1 MVEELDH
8 VAIAVRDLEE
18 WTRRFEVLL
27 GRPVSFRGSIPEDH
41 VLTAQFH
48 LGETKLELIAPS
60 ADQGAVARRLRD
72 AGEGVYLIAVRVDDL
87 EATLARLRE
96 QDVRLVGDPGPG
108 RPIIGHVFVHPKE
121 AGGVMIQ
128 LTPRARQ
135 EPA

>member
-8 VAIAVRDLEE
+8 VAIAVRDLEA

-27 GRPVSFRGSIPEDH
+27 GRPVSFH
-41 VLTAQFH
+41 
-48 LGETKLELIAPS
+48 
-60 ADQGAVARRLRD
+60 LRD

-96 QDVRLVGDPGPG
+96 AGVRLVGDPGPG
-108 RPIIGHVFVHPKE
+108 RPLIGHVFIHPKD

-128 LTPRARQ
+128 LTPRAQQ

>member
-8 VAIAVRDLEE
+8 VAIAVRDLEA
-18 WTRRFEVLL
+18 WTQRFEVML
-27 GRPVSFRGSIPEDH
+27 GRPVSFHGRIPEDH

-48 LGETKLELIAPS
+48 LGETMIELISPS
-60 ADQGAVARRLRD
+60 AEQGAVARRLRD

-96 QDVRLVGDPGPG
+96 AGVRLIGDPGPG
-108 RPIIGHVFVHPKE
+108 RPPVGHVFVHPKD

-128 LTPRARQ
+128 LTPRAEQ